1 VLNIPLAAANFIG
14 SIFCVIYIEKSG
26 RKGVLLRT
34 TPVLAICW
42 FIAAVGMSI
51 TGDDR
56 SSTTQ
61 SVGGYIAIIS
71 ILLYIFVF
79 AIGMGP
85 IPWTLN
91 AEIYPLHVIGT
102 ANSIAASS
110 NWIANFFVAE
120 VFKVISAISLSAQV
134 VMYVALG
141 IFSLLTFVFTWY
153 FMTETAGKPI
163 E

>member
-1 VLNIPLAAANFIG
+1 
-14 SIFCVIYIEKSG
+14 
-26 RKGVLLRT
+26 
-34 TPVLAICW
+34 
-42 FIAAVGMSI
+42 MSI